1 MRPFPLFFLLA
12 SLLPGAARA
21 QAALN
26 TAVLNTVALNPAA
39 LAQLAGQPP
48 APPPRPAAAPPHIM
62 AHRPAARPK
71 TARPAAMGVKAA
83 PAAQPPAAR
92 PLAAPAPAPTSFL
105 PPQPLRLSFAPQSA
119 ALPDS
124 AAQALAPYCQ
134 AKVRLTI
141 SAHAPLTGSAPSAAM
156 RLSLARAQAVQAALE
171 ACGVPAA
178 NIIPRALG
186 PAPTPADDD
195 TVSVGG

>member
-1 MRPFPLFFLLA
+1 VRPFPLFFLLA
-12 SLLPGAARA
+12 GLLPGAARA
-21 QAALN
+21 QAAVN
-26 TAVLNTVALNPAA
+26 PVALNPAA

-48 APPPRPAAAPPHIM
+48 APPPSPASAPPHIM
-62 AHRPAARPK
+62 VPRPAPRPK
-71 TARPAAMGVKAA
+71 AVRPAAMGVKAA
-83 PAAQPPAAR
+83 PAAKPTAAPAAH
-92 PLAAPAPAPTSFL
+92 PLAAPAPAPTSLL